1 MKGIFYDIDSA
12 VGDLKIN
19 DIFSF
24 CVISKIDAERW
35 IWMCIETIK
44 ICDQNKQHLGK
55 VALSIRSSIQWN
67 QDDYIVPLTQYLD

>member
-35 IWMCIETIK
+35 I
-44 ICDQNKQHLGK
+44 
-55 VALSIRSSIQWN
+55 
-67 QDDYIVPLTQYLD
+67 